1 MPPLAT
7 RLLRSCLLGMEAL
20 YDRVTIEHWRLQVRG
35 VLDLR
40 DPVEMAAGYRL
51 ISQGSASG
59 TMYDLIISE
68 RNRHPISEQQE
79 PWVNELLTTFESIAA
94 LAAETIEGDGADAK
108 FPMAPSVAARHTAWL
123 REARPMVGNRTD
135 VIVYAVRCTT
145 CESRFMVDTSVALA
159 AARRWSLDVAPPRIA
174 AGRSLELVAIAFD
187 AEHDPEA
194 KQALEIFQPAADALG
209 LPAIRLPYNG
219 PAGRADD
226 RCAVCGADT
235 WKPVLLRLLDDP
247 VRFIPLA

>member
-1 MPPLAT
+1 MPPLAS

-20 YDRVTIEHWRLQVRG
+20 YDRVAIEYWRAQVRG

-40 DPVEMAAGYRL
+40 DPADMAAGYRL

-68 RNRHPISEQQE
+68 RNRHPITEQQE

-94 LAAETIEGDGADAK
+94 VATETIRGVGTGARL
-108 FPMAPSVAARHTAWL
+108 PMAPSVAARRTPWQ
-123 REARPMVGNRTD
+123 REAGPGVGDRTD

-159 AARRWSLDVAPPRIA
+159 AARRWSLEVAPPRIA
-174 AGRSLELVAIAFD
+174 AGHSVELVATAFD
-187 AEHDPEA
+187 AEQDPEA
-194 KQALEIFQPAADALG
+194 KQALEAFQPAADALG
-209 LPAIRLPYNG
+209 LATIRLPYNG
-219 PAGRADD
+219 PAGRLDD
-226 RCAVCGADT
+226 RCTVCGADT

-247 VRFIPLA
+247 PRFIPLA